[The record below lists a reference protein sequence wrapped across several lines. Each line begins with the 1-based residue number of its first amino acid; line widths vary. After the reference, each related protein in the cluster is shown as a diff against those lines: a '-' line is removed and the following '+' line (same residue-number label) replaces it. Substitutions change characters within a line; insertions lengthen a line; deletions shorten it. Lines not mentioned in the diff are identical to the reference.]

1 MRAYTFWKTVVQ
13 DRSDFLD
20 RLIALLTEH
29 GIRYCVIGGTA
40 ANAYVAPVVT
50 LDLDLVVAME
60 RLPQVE
66 ALLRDH
72 FAAQRFAHSLNV
84 SSPGS
89 NLRVQIKT
97 DPRYA
102 PFVER
107 AVARDVLDLSLP
119 VAGLE
124 DLLQGKLWAATDPT
138 RRPSKR
144 LKDLADIARLVEA
157 YPALRERVPADIL
170 AQVQ

>member
-40 ANAYVAPVVT
+40 VNAYVAPVVT
-50 LDLDLVVAME
+50 LDLDLVVAVE
-60 RLPQVE
+60 QLPQVE
-66 ALLRDH
+66 ALLHDH
-72 FAAQRFAHSLNV
+72 FTVQQFAHSLNV

-89 NLRVQIKT
+89 NLRVQIQT